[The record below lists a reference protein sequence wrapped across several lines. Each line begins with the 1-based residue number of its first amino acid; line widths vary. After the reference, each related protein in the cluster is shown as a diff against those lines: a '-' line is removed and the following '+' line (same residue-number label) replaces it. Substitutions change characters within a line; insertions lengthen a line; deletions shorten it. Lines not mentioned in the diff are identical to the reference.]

1 MDTSSSTMA
10 QSQQTLVA
18 SQQTLVAHQQT
29 LVASQQTLVAQQ
41 QTHLDEYIAQLNSIE
56 KIVLQI
62 AKEHLETSFSIEK
75 SIGFKEWLKK
85 NQIEEKK

>member
-1 MDTSSSTMA
+1 MDTSSSMTG
-10 QSQQTLVA
+10 
-18 SQQTLVAHQQT
+18 AH
-29 LVASQQTLVAQQ
+29 QQTLVAQQ
-41 QTHLDEYIAQLNSIE
+41 QTLVANQQTLVAQQIEEYVAQLNSIE

-85 NQIEEKK
+85 NQMETKK